1 MNIGLL
7 LPILAVFVALEI
19 LRTGT
24 CMTGDLVSSRW
35 CFQAA
40 HIAIPSSLLMIE
52 TGGRSGLSWF
62 PLSVA
67 SLVWQSRFG
76 LLRSLF
82 YDSSWSLTSL
92 CHPSSMVSLAQS
104 SSRYS
109 IVSTFPVLVQ
119 SPSSGSFQVTSSP
132 RWSLRRQ
139 SFLRSFAMS

>member
-24 CMTGDLVSSRW
+24 CMIGDLVSSRW

-40 HIAIPSSLLMIE
+40 HIAIPSGLLMIE

-67 SLVWQSRFG
+67 SLVWQS
-76 LLRSLF
+76 L
-82 YDSSWSLTSL
+82 
-92 CHPSSMVSLAQS
+92 
-104 SSRYS
+104 
-109 IVSTFPVLVQ
+109 
-119 SPSSGSFQVTSSP
+119 SSP
-132 RWSLRRQ
+132 PVWAFAFPILRQ
-139 SFLRSFAMS
+139 LLEPDLAVPPIFHGQPGAVVFEVFNGQHLPGPGAKPLIWVVPSDFIPALEFAPPIVLA